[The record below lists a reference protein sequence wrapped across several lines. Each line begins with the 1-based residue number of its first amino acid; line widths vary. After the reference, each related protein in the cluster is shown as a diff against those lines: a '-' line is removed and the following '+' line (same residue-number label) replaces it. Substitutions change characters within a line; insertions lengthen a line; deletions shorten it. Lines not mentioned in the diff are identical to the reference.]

1 MLGKR
6 AKNGIKV
13 AVLCIT
19 VSLLSFIFGT
29 KMADIRPFYAFNK
42 SEKSSEVS
50 QQDLLKLEKLSPI
63 IDVMDL
69 IENKFIREVDISQLI
84 DGAIRGMISSLDDQY
99 SVYMS
104 PSEFEDFIISLN
116 GSFEGV
122 GISIA
127 ADEKTGDI
135 IVVSPIEGAP
145 AHRAGI
151 MPKDKIIKVNET
163 DIRGKSVDEAV
174 KLLRGE
180 KGTKVVIQI
189 ERAGI
194 KQPMKYELIRESIR
208 LKTVKQEVIDD
219 DIGYVKITSFDT
231 HTADEFEDAIN
242 VLKKHGIQGLIIDLR
257 NNPGGSLHESVKV
270 ADQILG
276 EGLIVYTVDKNNKKL
291 EEYYSDSRKLSL
303 PLVVLINENSASAA
317 EIVAGAVQDHG
328 AGVLVG
334 TKTFGKGSVQEVE
347 PFENGSG
354 LKLTIANYHIPSG
367 RCIDGMGIEPNIT
380 VKLKLDEGINPLLVK
395 RENDIQLEKA
405 LKTVKSYGAGGV
417 SKR

>member
-151 MPKDKIIKVNET
+151 LPKDKIIKVNET

>member
-1 MLGKR
+1 
-6 AKNGIKV
+6 
-13 AVLCIT
+13 
-19 VSLLSFIFGT
+19 
-29 KMADIRPFYAFNK
+29 
-42 SEKSSEVS
+42 
-50 QQDLLKLEKLSPI
+50 
-63 IDVMDL
+63 MDL

-84 DGAIRGMISSLDDQY
+84 DGAIRGMVSSLDDQY

-151 MPKDKIIKVNET
+151 LPKDKIIKVNEP

-334 TKTFGKGSVQEVE
+334 TKTFGKGSVQ
-347 PFENGSG
+347 
-354 LKLTIANYHIPSG
+354 K
-367 RCIDGMGIEPNIT
+367 
-380 VKLKLDEGINPLLVK
+380 
-395 RENDIQLEKA
+395 
-405 LKTVKSYGAGGV
+405 
-417 SKR
+417 

>member
-151 MPKDKIIKVNET
+151 LPKDKIIKVNET

-380 VKLKLDEGINPLLVK
+380 VKLDEGINPLLVK

>member
-84 DGAIRGMISSLDDQY
+84 DGAIRGMVSSLDDQY

-151 MPKDKIIKVNET
+151 LPKDKIIKVNET

-380 VKLKLDEGINPLLVK
+380 VKLDEGINPLLVK

>member
-13 AVLCIT
+13 AVLCIA
-19 VSLLSFIFGT
+19 VSLLSFILGT
-29 KMADIRPFYAFNK
+29 KTADTQPFYAFNK

-50 QQDLLKLEKLSPI
+50 QQDLLKVEKLRPI
-63 IDVMDL
+63 IDVMNL
-69 IENKFIREVDISQLI
+69 IESKFIREVDTSQLV
-84 DGAIRGMISSLDDQY
+84 DGAIRGMVSSLKDQY
-99 SVYMS
+99 SVYMNS
-104 PSEFEDFIISLN
+104 SEFEDFIISIN

-122 GISIA
+122 GISIG

-151 MPKDKIIKVNET
+151 LPKDKIIKVDET

-194 KQPMKYELIRESIR
+194 KQPLKYELIRESIR
-208 LKTVKQEVIDD
+208 LKTVKQEVVDD
-219 DIGYVKITSFDT
+219 GIGYIKITSFDT

-242 VLKKHGIQGLIIDLR
+242 VLKKQGIQGLVIDLR

-276 EGLIVYTVDKNNKKL
+276 EGLIVYTVDRNDKKL
-291 EEYYSDSRKLSL
+291 EEYYSDAKKLSL

-317 EIVAGAVQDHG
+317 EIVAGAVQDHD

-380 VKLKLDEGINPLLVK
+380 VELDKGVNPLLIK
-395 RENDIQLEKA
+395 RDNDKQLEKA
-405 LKTVKSYGAGGV
+405 LQIVKSYDATGV
-417 SKR
+417 IKR